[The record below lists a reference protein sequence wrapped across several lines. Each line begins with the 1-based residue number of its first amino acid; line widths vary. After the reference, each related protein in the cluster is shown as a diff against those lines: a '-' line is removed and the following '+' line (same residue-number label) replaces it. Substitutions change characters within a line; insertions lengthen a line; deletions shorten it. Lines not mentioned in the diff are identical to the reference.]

1 MCLLECVEAWDALH
15 IRCRAIS
22 HRDACNPLRSNGR
35 LGVACGIEYAAQAM
49 AVHGAL
55 LAPADSLCARAGLLV
70 SVRSTRLH
78 VSRLDDIACDLTIE
92 TTCISQNENNLLY
105 QFSVSAAGRP
115 LLEGR
120 AAVVLDADLIF
131 PHPVLPPPV
140 VEGGHEAPREFHL
153 KDPMNDS
160 APPVHAPHIPL
171 TDYYQTEQDRQAY
184 LRQIFDNTAADY
196 DRIEAMLAF
205 GTGPGYRRE
214 ALLRAGL
221 KVGMKVLDVGV
232 GTGLV
237 AAQACLIT
245 GDPALVTGVDPS
257 PGMMAASRLPG
268 SMVLVEGRAES
279 LPFPDNHFD
288 FLSMGYALRHISD
301 LSVAFAEFERVL
313 KPGGRL
319 CILEITQT
327 PSPFGRWLLKSYMR
341 GVIPLL
347 TRFVS
352 RQKDTATIWRYFW
365 DSIEAC
371 VPPEQVIHTLNATG
385 LTEVKRHLAVGIFS
399 EYQAIKAGKPE

>member
-1 MCLLECVEAWDALH
+1 M
-15 IRCRAIS
+15 
-22 HRDACNPLRSNGR
+22 
-35 LGVACGIEYAAQAM
+35 
-49 AVHGAL
+49 
-55 LAPADSLCARAGLLV
+55 
-70 SVRSTRLH
+70 
-78 VSRLDDIACDLTIE
+78 
-92 TTCISQNENNLLY
+92 TTPDT
-105 QFSVSAAGRP
+105 A
-115 LLEGR
+115 
-120 AAVVLDADLIF
+120 
-131 PHPVLPPPV
+131 
-140 VEGGHEAPREFHL
+140 
-153 KDPMNDS
+153 
-160 APPVHAPHIPL
+160 VHAPHVPL

-184 LRQIFDNTAADY
+184 LRQIFDNTAVDY
-196 DRIEAMLAF
+196 DRIESMLAF
-205 GTGPGYRRE
+205 GTGPGYRRD

-221 KVGMKVLDVGV
+221 KTGMKVLDVGV

-237 AAQACLIT
+237 AAQECMIT

-257 PGMMAASRLPG
+257 PGMMAASRLPKT
-268 SMVLVEGRAES
+268 MVLIEGRAEF

-319 CILEITQT
+319 CILEITRPQ
-327 PSPFGRWLLKSYMR
+327 SNFGKWLLKSYMR

-371 VPPEQVIHTLNATG
+371 VPPEQVIATLNAAG
-385 LTEVKRHLAVGIFS
+385 LTEVKRHLSVGIFS
-399 EYQAIKAGKPE
+399 EYQAIKGELPD